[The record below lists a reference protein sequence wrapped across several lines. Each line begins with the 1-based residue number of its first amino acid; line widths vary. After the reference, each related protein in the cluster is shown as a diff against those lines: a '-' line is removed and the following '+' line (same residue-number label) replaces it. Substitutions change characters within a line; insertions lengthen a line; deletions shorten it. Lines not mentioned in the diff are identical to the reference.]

1 MKGRKIAGVAAIA
14 ILSALVALFVYT
26 RFLDKPVIDREEGA
40 EGQVPAHFTNVFTVP
55 QEGLV
60 DLSEVAENIVHTVVH
75 VKTKTIKDNYY
86 QNPIM
91 EFFYGEQYSRP
102 REVRGY
108 GSGVIVSSDGY
119 IITNNHVI
127 EEADEVDVTLNDNR
141 TFHAT
146 VIGRDPSTDIAL
158 LKIDSKGLPYV
169 RYGDSDQLKLGQWVI
184 AIGNPFN
191 LTSTVT
197 AGIVSAK
204 GRRLGLLNA
213 QYRIES
219 FIQTDAALNVGNSG
233 GALANTSG
241 QLVGITTAIISP
253 SGLYAGNSFAIPV
266 NIVKKVVEDLKE
278 YGEVQRAIIGVNIA
292 DVTSELAETANI
304 DEIKGVYVTD
314 IVPGGAADAAGMKS
328 GDVIV
333 KFDGKNTDTTAE
345 LQEQVSKKRPGDKV
359 QVVVL
364 RNNRRLD
371 YDMVL
376 RNIAGGLDVVKVG
389 EEDGGIIFGVR
400 LEPLTLAERNE
411 YRITNGMRVT
421 RVQDGRFE
429 DLGIRKGYVIFEV
442 NGKDVN
448 SYEDIKEATKDGTEL
463 KSLKGLQSNGTY
475 FSYQFRQ

>member
-1 MKGRKIAGVAAIA
+1 MKGRKIAGIAAIA
-14 ILSALVALFVYT
+14 FLSALAALFVYT
-26 RFLDKPVIDREEGA
+26 RFLEKPLITVGDKTEEQA
-40 EGQVPAHFTNVFTVP
+40 EAQFTNVFTVP

-60 DLSEVAENIVHTVVH
+60 DFSEVAENIVHTVVH
-75 VKTKTIKDNYY
+75 VKTRTIQDYEY

-91 EFFYGEQYSRP
+91 EFFYGERYSRP

-127 EEADEVDVTLNDNR
+127 RGADEVDVTLNDNR

-146 VIGRDPSTDIAL
+146 IIGRDLSTDIAV
-158 LKIDSKGLPYV
+158 LKIDTKNLPYV
-169 RYGDSDQLKLGQWVI
+169 RYGDSDELKLGQWVV

-204 GRRLGLLNA
+204 GRSLGILDS

-233 GALANTSG
+233 GALVNIAG
-241 QLVGITTAIISP
+241 ELVGITTAIISP
-253 SGLYAGNSFAIPV
+253 SGAYAGNSFAIPV
-266 NIVKKVVEDLKE
+266 NIVRKVVEDLKE

-292 DVTSELAETANI
+292 DVTSELAEEENI
-304 DEIKGVYVTD
+304 DEVKGVYITE
-314 IVPGGAADAAGMKS
+314 IVPGGAADEAGLKS

-333 KFDGKNTDTTAE
+333 SFNGIDTDTAAE
-345 LQEQVSKKRPGDKV
+345 LQEQVSRKRPGD
-359 QVVVL
+359 VVRLEVIRNGRKRTYELVL
-364 RNNRRLD
+364 RNL
-371 YDMVL
+371 
-376 RNIAGGLDVVKVG
+376 AGGLDVVRAG
-389 EEDGGIIFGVR
+389 EDSGMIYGVR
-400 LEPLTLAERNE
+400 LEPLTLAEKSE
-411 YRITNGMRVT
+411 YRITNGMKVT

-429 DLGIRKGYVIFEV
+429 DLGIREGYIIFEV
-442 NGKDVN
+442 NGQDIN
-448 SYEDIKEATKDGTEL
+448 TYEEILEATRDGTEL

>member
-1 MKGRKIAGVAAIA
+1 MKGRKIAGIAAIA
-14 ILSALVALFVYT
+14 FLSALAALFVYT
-26 RFLDKPVIDREEGA
+26 RFLEKPLIMVGDKAEEQA
-40 EGQVPAHFTNVFTVP
+40 PAQFTNVFTVP

-60 DLSEVAENIVHTVVH
+60 DFSEVAENIVHTVVH
-75 VKTKTIKDNYY
+75 VKTRTIQDYEY

-91 EFFYGEQYSRP
+91 EFFYGEQYSRS

-127 EEADEVDVTLNDNR
+127 EGADEVDVTLNDNR

-146 VIGRDPSTDIAL
+146 VIGRDPSTDIAV
-158 LKIDSKGLPYV
+158 LKIDTEDLPYV
-169 RYGDSDQLKLGQWVI
+169 RYGDSDELKLGQWVV

-204 GRRLGLLNA
+204 GRSLGILDSR
-213 QYRIES
+213 YRIES

-233 GALANTSG
+233 GALVNIAG
-241 QLVGITTAIISP
+241 ELVGITTAIISP
-253 SGLYAGNSFAIPV
+253 SGAYAGNSFAIPV
-266 NIVKKVVEDLKE
+266 NIVRKVVEDLKE

-292 DVTSELAETANI
+292 DVTSELAEEENI
-304 DEIKGVYVTD
+304 DAVKGVYITE
-314 IVPGGAADAAGMKS
+314 IVPGGAADEAGLKS

-333 KFDGKNTDTTAE
+333 SFNGKDTDTAAE
-345 LQEQVSKKRPGDKV
+345 LQEQVSRKRPGDAV
-359 QVVVL
+359 QVEVIRNGRKRTYELVL
-364 RNNRRLD
+364 RNL
-371 YDMVL
+371 
-376 RNIAGGLDVVKVG
+376 AGGLDVVRGG
-389 EEDGGIIFGVR
+389 EDSGMIYGVR
-400 LEPLTLAERNE
+400 LEPLTLAEKNE
-411 YRITNGMRVT
+411 YRITNGMKVT

-429 DLGIRKGYVIFEV
+429 DLGIREGYIIFEV
-442 NGKDVN
+442 NGQDIN
-448 SYEDIKEATKDGTEL
+448 TYEEIREATKDGTEL

>member
-14 ILSALVALFVYT
+14 IVSALVALFIYT
-26 RFLDKPVIDREEGA
+26 RFLDKTVIGSGERTEE
-40 EGQVPAHFTNVFTVP
+40 QWPAHFTNVFTVP

-60 DLSEVAENIVHTVVH
+60 DFSDVAENIVHTVVH
-75 VKTKTIKDNYY
+75 VKTKTIQENYY

-91 EFFYGEQYSRP
+91 EFFYGDSYSRP
-102 REVRGY
+102 REVKGY

-127 EEADEVDVTLNDNR
+127 EGADEVEVTLNDNR
-141 TFHAT
+141 TFRSS
-146 VIGRDPSTDIAL
+146 VIGRDPSTDIAV
-158 LKIDSKGLPYV
+158 LKIDSDRLPYV

-204 GRRLGLLNA
+204 GRSLGLLDS

-233 GALANTSG
+233 GALVNVNG
-241 QLVGITTAIISP
+241 ELVGITTAIISP
-253 SGLYAGNSFAIPV
+253 SGAYAGNSFAIPV
-266 NIVKKVVEDLKE
+266 NIVKKVVEDLME

-292 DVTSELAETANI
+292 DVTSELADEANI
-304 DEIKGVYVTD
+304 DVVKGVYITD
-314 IVPGGAADAAGMKS
+314 IVPGGAADEAGMKS

-333 KFDGKNTDTTAE
+333 EFDGKNTDTTSE
-345 LQEQVSKKRPGDKV
+345 LEEQVSKKRPGDKV
-359 QVVVL
+359 EVVVL
-364 RNNRRLD
+364 RNNRRHD
-371 YDMVL
+371 YDLVL
-376 RNIAGGLDVVKVG
+376 RNIAGGLDVVRAG
-389 EEDGGIIFGVR
+389 EDSGIIFGVR
-400 LEPLTLAERNE
+400 LEPLTLAERSE
-411 YRITNGMRVT
+411 YRITNGMKVT
-421 RVQDGRFE
+421 KVQNGRFD
-429 DLGIRKGYVIFEV
+429 DLGIREGYIIFEV
-442 NGKDVN
+442 NGKQVN
-448 SYEDIKEATKDGTEL
+448 SYEDIKEATENGSEL

>member
-1 MKGRKIAGVAAIA
+1 MKGRKIAGIAAIA
-14 ILSALVALFVYT
+14 VLSALVALFVYT
-26 RFLDKPVIDREEGA
+26 RFLEKPLITGEEA
-40 EGQVPAHFTNVFTVP
+40 TEEQAPAQFTNVFTVP

-60 DLSEVAENIVHTVVH
+60 DFSEVAENIVHTVVH
-75 VKTKTIKDNYY
+75 VKTRTIQDYAY

-108 GSGVIVSSDGY
+108 GSGVIVSNDGY

-127 EEADEVDVTLNDNR
+127 DGADEVDVTLNDNR

-146 VIGRDPSTDIAL
+146 IIGRDPSTDIAVL
-158 LKIDSKGLPYV
+158 RIDTEGLPFV
-169 RYGDSDQLKLGQWVI
+169 RYGDSDELKLGQWVV

-204 GRRLGLLNA
+204 GRSLGILNSR
-213 QYRIES
+213 YRIES

-233 GALANTSG
+233 GALVNIEG
-241 QLVGITTAIISP
+241 ELVGITTAIISP
-253 SGLYAGNSFAIPV
+253 SGAYAGNSFAIPV
-266 NIVKKVVEDLKE
+266 NIVRKVVEDLRE

-292 DVTSELAETANI
+292 DVTSELAEEENI
-304 DEIKGVYVTD
+304 DEVKGVYITE
-314 IVPGGAADAAGMKS
+314 IVPGGAADEAGMKA

-333 KFDGKNTDTTAE
+333 RFDGKDTDTAAE
-345 LQEQVSKKRPGDKV
+345 LQEQVSRKRPGDAV
-359 QVVVL
+359 QVQVIRNNRKRTFDLVL
-364 RNNRRLD
+364 RNL
-371 YDMVL
+371 
-376 RNIAGGLDVVKVG
+376 AGGLEVVRAG
-389 EEDGGIIFGVR
+389 EDSGIIFGVR
-400 LEPLTLAERNE
+400 LEPLTLAEKSE
-411 YRITNGMRVT
+411 YQITNGMKVT
-421 RVQDGRFE
+421 RVRDGRFD
-429 DLGIRKGYVIFEV
+429 DLGIREGYIIFEV

-448 SYEDIKEATKDGTEL
+448 TYEEIRQATKDGSEL